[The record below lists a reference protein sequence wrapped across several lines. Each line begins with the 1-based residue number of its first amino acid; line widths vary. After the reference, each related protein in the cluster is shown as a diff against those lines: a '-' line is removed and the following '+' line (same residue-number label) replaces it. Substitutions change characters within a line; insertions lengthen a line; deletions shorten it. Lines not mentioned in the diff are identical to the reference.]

1 VTLELRR
8 EFYRDRARRTLHYCE
23 LEYSARTVGALN
35 LKPIVLALLIAA
47 VGCSRTDPMPPTAGG
62 PTAAAWMAGP
72 NVGQLDLLG
81 VMFVDE
87 RNGWAVGDI
96 APTGEGGAIYQ
107 TNDGGR
113 NWRATARTT
122 EILTAVFFVNLN
134 RGWAA
139 GHAGRIQRTDDGGAT
154 WRTQRVEREGEVLNS
169 IYFVDERRGWV
180 VGGNGLLL
188 LTADG
193 GDSWELIDT
202 GRREDLWA
210 VRFATLE
217 KGWAVGEDGLILSTS
232 DGGRTWVQR
241 ASGTTRA
248 LLGLA
253 VAASGSVVA
262 VGAGGTILRTDD
274 GETWS
279 AVQSGTTATL
289 NAVAAAAPEVFWTA
303 GSGGALLGSTD
314 AGRSWQ
320 MTAQVT
326 SQVAPAPASSSSG
339 TPNQGIDTSKSDL
352 IAIDLRSSLHGVA
365 VGQRGATR
373 LLQQK

>member
-1 VTLELRR
+1 LWGPRADSTSRDYNLEFTGRPLI
-8 EFYRDRARRTLHYCE
+8 T
-23 LEYSARTVGALN
+23 LN
-35 LKPIVLALLIAA
+35 LKLIVVAVLIAA
-47 VGCSRTDPMPPTAGG
+47 AGCGRSEPPPTAAG
-62 PTAAAWMAGP
+62 PTAAAWTAGP

-107 TNDGGR
+107 SNDGGR
-113 NWRATARTT
+113 SWRGLSRTT
-122 EILTAVFFVNLN
+122 EILSAVFFVNLN

-154 WRTQRVEREGEVLNS
+154 WRTQRLEREGEVLNS
-169 IYFVDERRGWV
+169 VFFVDERRGWV
-180 VGGNGLLL
+180 VGGGGLLL

-193 GDSWELIDT
+193 GDSWEPIDT
-202 GRREDLWA
+202 GRREDLWT
-210 VRFATLE
+210 VRFTTLE

-232 DGGRTWVQR
+232 DGGRTWLQR
-241 ASGTTRA
+241 PSGTTRA

-253 VAASGSVVA
+253 VAPSGPVVA
-262 VGAGGTILRTDD
+262 VGAGGTILRSDD
-274 GETWS
+274 GERWS
-279 AVQSGTTATL
+279 VVQSGTTATL
-289 NAVAAAAPEVFWTA
+289 NAVAAAAPEIFWTA
-303 GSGGALLGSTD
+303 GSGGTLLGSTD

-320 MTAQVT
+320 LT
-326 SQVAPAPASSSSG
+326 SQSAGPAPASSSSSLA
-339 TPNQGIDTSKSDL
+339 NQGIDTSKSDL

-373 LLQQK
+373 LLRQR